1 MRTILKTIA
10 LLAVIMFSGC
20 AKDLISNEL
29 QPVEGEKTTVVVG
42 LMETKTYL
50 GDLVDG
56 VRKVYWSEDDQI
68 AINGVTSSS
77 ITLDENKT
85 SAQFAFDNPDLEL
98 PYSVLYPAEM
108 YKDAQTITLP
118 ALQGSATGS
127 FADDASPMAAYQ
139 TNDGTV
145 KLHHL
150 TGVVRLLVTLPADSN
165 HGHHSLNKIEFRGK
179 AGEQV
184 SGDFAIDYH
193 SCTLTSLSTAEAD
206 QVVTTKASKAL
217 VAGETDD
224 VFIVVP
230 AQEYTEGFTVRL
242 IDDAGHYMDIASKA
256 MTIAKGEIKAMP
268 VVEFAPTGTLV
279 GVEIASAEDLIAFAN
294 AYNAGNYADVE
305 PLNVKLTQDIV
316 FDDETNAAW
325 EAIGVAAADGAAE
338 DNYFNG
344 CFDGQGF
351 SIKNWVASRPLFG
364 YTSADGV
371 IENLTIDA
379 SCVLTPNFAGEI
391 GTFGGFVGYHRG
403 LLLNCHNNAGITA
416 TGEWTKEPHIGGL
429 VGRVVVGTVENCTVA
444 GDVTFSSTLV
454 SKGAGNHY
462 YGGAV
467 GRISNADGVVKNV
480 KVLGN
485 VTHRAGADYIKSG
498 SSNNNDANLYF
509 GGVVGHA
516 AGTVENCHLYN
527 ETIGA
532 IKFFYGNFD
541 YWDTSVELV
550 NNNYRNQ
557 CVGGVVGCISESGIV
572 NNCTN
577 RAVINASQF
586 NGYDANGNSGDVS
599 RYLNLGGIVGETN
612 GTVKNCTSYATI
624 INRSSCLQQ
633 NIAGI
638 VAQANATA
646 AISNCVNEGEYIQ
659 NSTASMGYNGARNA
673 RYAGIIGYNKT
684 LNLSNLTNKA
694 TIQASRPNTN
704 NSSIVRIGGIIGEC
718 VVDGTIDGNNTII
731 NEGQLESLHG
741 YAISYTTVGGIAAES
756 TTKFTNVINRGTV
769 LHSGNCGS
777 KVYLGGVVGYAKADV
792 AKVTNEG
799 AVYDTCAENL
809 LCSNIYIGGVV
820 GYATNGITISYATN
834 KGGVKFDTAKSEKL
848 HYNVCVG
855 GILGSNND
863 SDAIAVTNSTNRGY
877 VVSVGTSTNAN
888 RSMSIGGIVGGLTNG
903 GSSISSCAN
912 YNFVGSNIGN
922 NQISVQPLRTENG
935 GLYIGGIAGYVE
947 GSEGNLM
954 SVTDCVYENTT
965 NTGSTSGSGVNAG
978 SAIQGSRGLVSSLVA
993 VAKYA
998 DIKNCSSK
1006 TTMYLTNT
1014 TIIGGLV
1021 TVLENSNLEG
1031 CVLEDSKVETKTGSG
1046 SGGLIA
1052 KVTAS
1057 TVKNNTIKNTLI
1069 KTTGGTTNHGILAGI
1084 SDDASTFTDNKVSGT
1099 FQGNA
1104 ITLDLAMIGSGNPTV
1119 TGTLLYTE

>member
-29 QPVEGEKTTVVVG
+29 TPVDGEKTTVVVG
-42 LMETKTYL
+42 LTETKTSL

-56 VRKVYWSEDDQI
+56 VRKVYWSEGDQI
-68 AINGVTSSS
+68 AINGIASSS
-77 ITLDENKT
+77 VTLDENKT
-85 SAQFAFDNPDLEL
+85 SAQFAFDSPDLEL
-98 PYSVLYPAEM
+98 PYSVLYPAQM
-108 YKDAQTITLP
+108 YKDAKTITLP

-127 FADDASPMAAYQ
+127 FADDAAPMAAYQ
-139 TNDGTV
+139 ETEGIV

-150 TGVVRLLVTLPADSN
+150 TGVVRLSVTLPADSN

-184 SGDFAIDYH
+184 SGDFAIDYQ
-193 SCTLTSLSTAEAD
+193 SWTLTSLSTAEAD

-230 AQEYTEGFTVRL
+230 AQEYAEGFTVRL

-316 FDDETNAAW
+316 FDDATNAAW

-485 VTHRAGADYIKSG
+485 VTHRAGADYSIT
-498 SSNNNDANLYF
+498 NNNDANLYY

-516 AGTVENCHLYN
+516 AGTVENCHLYS

-557 CVGGVVGCISESGIV
+557 CVGGVVGCISNSGIV

-577 RAVINASQF
+577 RAVINASQY
-586 NGYDANGNSGDVS
+586 NGNDVNGNSADVS

-612 GTVKNCTSYATI
+612 GTVQNCTSYATI

-638 VAQANATA
+638 VAQANSAAT
-646 AISNCVNEGEYIQ
+646 ISNCVNEGEYIQ
-659 NSTASMGYNGARNA
+659 NSTASKGYNGARNA
-673 RYAGIIGYNKT
+673 RYAGIIGYNRT
-684 LNLSNLTNKA
+684 LNISNLTNKA

-718 VVDGTIDGNNTII
+718 VVEGTIDGNNTII

-769 LHSGNCGS
+769 LHSGNCAS

-792 AKVTNEG
+792 ERVTNEG

-820 GYATNGITISYATN
+820 GYATNDITISYATN
-834 KGGVKFDTAKSEKL
+834 RGGVKFDTAKSEKL

-863 SDAIAVTNSTNRGY
+863 SDAITVTNSTNIGY
-877 VVSVGTSTNAN
+877 VASVGTGTNAN
-888 RSMSIGGIVGGLTNG
+888 RSMSLGGIVGGLTNG
-903 GSSISSCAN
+903 DSSISLCTN
-912 YNFVGSNIGN
+912 NGFVGSNIGN
-922 NQISVQPLRTENG
+922 NQTATPLRTDNG

-947 GSEGNLM
+947 GSDGNLI
-954 SVTDCVYENTT
+954 SVTGCVYDNKTV
-965 NTGSTSGSGVNAG
+965 TGSSSGSGVNAG
-978 SAIQGSRGLVSSLVA
+978 SAIQGTRGLVSSLVA

-998 DIKNCSSK
+998 DIRNCSSK

-1014 TIIGGLV
+1014 TFIGGLV
-1021 TVLENSNLEG
+1021 TVLENSNLEE
-1031 CVLEDSKVETKTGSG
+1031 CVLEDSKVETKTPNG

-1069 KTTGGTTNHGILAGI
+1069 KTTGDTTNHGILAGI